1 MSLAATCSVS
11 STIGRRESPSRAPLT
26 RVRAPSCRKRVFQ
39 HVVSA
44 LGCEEGLPLVS
55 MRLGR
60 RIEVRAYPPSHGL
73 SRLSRTAR
81 PCSAEAEREQCVRG
95 RTEDARSR
103 ATAYS
108 HGGPEPARQLR
119 AAH

>member
-26 RVRAPSCRKRVFQ
+26 RARSLVPERVFQ
-39 HVVSA
+39 HVASA

-95 RTEDARSR
+95 RAEDARSR